1 MSEVADRI
9 KTLSQFYLHSP
20 SDLAQSFV
28 AYAERIQKEDGI
40 TYGCIL
46 DNYMTPLRPG
56 NTMAVVAR
64 PGHGKSSFM
73 AYLMRREARA
83 IIDRGKV
90 GQECVYYVGWDQPA
104 EETDAFFQANGDYT
118 SSDLAWG
125 RADIDAIRRN
135 AIQRVHLP
143 IYHIS
148 YSQRHAGIKRPP
160 APTMD
165 DVYDLIHYNTY
176 DGEKKLTPTLI
187 VLDYIQ
193 KIPVGKG
200 MKRVDAVTEA
210 TFQATE
216 LASRI
221 GCPLLIGVQAN
232 RDVDDKRMPIPSLA
246 SAQWASAIEQEADK
260 QIGLWRPR
268 KTHSDIDNPTVKVNG
283 TDYTNDE
290 DLFVVKLLKQ
300 RFERGFGV
308 WAIRFKPQTL
318 EVYDYDK
325 PREVSL

>member
-1 MSEVADRI
+1 MSETQTI
-9 KTLSQFYLHSP
+9 EKLTKFYLHSP
-20 SDLAQSFV
+20 SDIAQSYV
-28 AYAERIQKEDGI
+28 AWAERLQEEEGI
-40 TYGCIL
+40 TYGCVL
-46 DNYMTPLRPG
+46 DEHMTPLRPG

-73 AYLMRREARA
+73 AYLLRREARA
-83 IIDRGKV
+83 IIARGMKD
-90 GQECVYYVGWDQPA
+90 QECVYYVGWDQPA
-104 EETDAFFQANGDYT
+104 EETDAFFQANGDY
-118 SSDLAWG
+118 SSTDLAWG
-125 RADIDAIRRN
+125 RADLNAIRSN

-160 APTMD
+160 APTMT
-165 DVYDLIHYNTY
+165 DVYDMIHYNTY
-176 DGEKKLTPTLI
+176 ERNLRPTLI

-193 KIPVGKG
+193 KVPIRSG

-216 LASRI
+216 LASRV

-232 RDVDDKRMPIPSLA
+232 RDVDDKKMPVPSLA

-268 KTHSDIDNPTVKVNG
+268 KTHSDNEYPTIPVNG
-283 TDYTNDE
+283 TEYQNDE
-290 DLFVVKLLKQ
+290 DLFVIKLLKQ

-308 WAIRFKPQTL
+308 WAVRFKPQTL
-318 EVYDYDK
+318 EINDYTV
-325 PREVSL
+325 REIQF

>member
-46 DNYMTPLRPG
+46 DSYMTPLRPG

-135 AIQRVHLP
+135 AIQRV
-143 IYHIS
+143 
-148 YSQRHAGIKRPP
+148 AGIKRPP
-160 APTMD
+160 APTMN

-176 DGEKKLTPTLI
+176 DGEKRLTPTLI

-193 KIPVGKG
+193 KVPVGKG

-216 LASRI
+216 LASRV
-221 GCPLLIGVQAN
+221 G
-232 RDVDDKRMPIPSLA
+232 
-246 SAQWASAIEQEADK
+246 
-260 QIGLWRPR
+260 
-268 KTHSDIDNPTVKVNG
+268 
-283 TDYTNDE
+283 
-290 DLFVVKLLKQ
+290 
-300 RFERGFGV
+300 
-308 WAIRFKPQTL
+308 
-318 EVYDYDK
+318 
-325 PREVSL
+325 